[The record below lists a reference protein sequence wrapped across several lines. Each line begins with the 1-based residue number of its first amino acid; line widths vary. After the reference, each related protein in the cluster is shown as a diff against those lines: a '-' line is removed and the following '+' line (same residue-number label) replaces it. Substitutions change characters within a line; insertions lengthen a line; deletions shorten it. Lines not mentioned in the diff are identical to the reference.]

1 MHHHSGIKNY
11 VTCVMQVKFK
21 IDKDCRPLP
30 ESSLKQAIKEN
41 YNAKSKF
48 DPELTTKQ
56 VSVLDSCCKY

>member
-1 MHHHSGIKNY
+1 
-11 VTCVMQVKFK
+11 MQVKFK

-41 YNAKSKF
+41 YSAKSKF

-56 VSVLDSCCKY
+56 VSVWTHATNIMLICIPYNTMNM

>member
-1 MHHHSGIKNY
+1 
-11 VTCVMQVKFK
+11 MQVKFK

-56 VSVLDSCCKY
+56 VRVLDSCCKY